1 LAGFD
6 LSDTTGL
13 VFLAVFLLALMRRRI
28 NEAATEVFLI
38 SQIFFTAT
46 LFRYPT
52 NVEVVLG
59 IAETEENG

>member
-1 LAGFD
+1 MLLHRI
-6 LSDTTGL
+6 LSQL
-13 VFLAVFLLALMRRRI
+13 IAVI
-28 NEAATEVFLI
+28 EAATEDFFLI

-59 IAETEENG
+59 IVETEENG